1 MSFVWVWTPKRILP
15 TNRIK
20 KFSLVKCIEAQGQDC
35 RCEAIAK
42 EVASLDGQLCER

>member
-1 MSFVWVWTPKRILP
+1 MLFQ
-15 TNRIK
+15 
-20 KFSLVKCIEAQGQDC
+20 CIEACGQNC